1 MLNFTDDV
9 ILPIMNTFGRNVV
22 VTPVASQPGQPA
34 YGNRGVYITQPVDV
48 MTEAGIVFSDQR
60 TMLKIRLAE
69 YPVPPIA
76 KDQIHIPAQANYP
89 AVGDFEIQDVDEWA
103 DGGAMLTL
111 RSLAVAPIPAP

>member
-1 MLNFTDDV
+1 VLNFTEDV
-9 ILPIMNTFGRNVV
+9 ILPIMNTFGRNVI
-22 VTPVASQPGQPA
+22 VTPLASQPGAPS

-69 YPVPPIA
+69 YPVPPIV
-76 KDQIHIPAQANYP
+76 KDKVTIPPQANYP

-111 RSLAVAPIPAP
+111 RRLAVEQ